1 MIPAGLMIAAS
12 LAGNTPLPGPP
23 DAGQAYAQV
32 TIHERIIIRVPTRTP
47 PPRQTVTYVE
57 RKAAKCQPMKDIA
70 ASAVVKPDHID
81 IIYRGGLRL
90 RAELENACPAL
101 EFYGG
106 FYIQPTRDG
115 QICAGR
121 DAIRSRSGGECQIKR
136 FRKLVPR
143 AAK

>member
-1 MIPAGLMIAAS
+1 
-12 LAGNTPLPGPP
+12 
-23 DAGQAYAQV
+23 
-32 TIHERIIIRVPTRTP
+32 
-47 PPRQTVTYVE
+47 
-57 RKAAKCQPMKDIA
+57 MKDIA